1 MENPRCER
9 VAVLQGET
17 RPFFCGKFAVV
28 CSCSRVLLAT
38 WPLFSGLQEARDV
51 RKLVST
57 REVQNP
63 QYIRRTFLV
72 NGG

>member
-1 MENPRCER
+1 MEYPRCER
-9 VAVLQGET
+9 VAILQGET
-17 RPFFCGKFAVV
+17 RPFAVV

-38 WPLFSGLQEARDV
+38 WPLFSSLQEARDV

-57 REVQNP
+57 RELQNP